1 MASAIQTATLT
12 SSNDTRVLNAGVGGS
27 LIIDGLAGIDT
38 LSLGTSVKADYF
50 IVNASNGSL
59 QVDTVSGA
67 SSATYLTLKNMEV
80 LTFNDK
86 HDFLG
91 IGGNP
96 VAFFD
101 GINNVSLWGKN
112 ANALPLTQTATGYKA
127 LASDGTGLYAF
138 ENINRIQ
145 FKDKSVALD
154 FANNGNA
161 TLVAKT
167 IAAVFGAATVT
178 QRPDYV
184 GIGLKFLDQ
193 DVKSTSA
200 TKFSNIIALAL
211 SAAMPNA
218 SNQQIVDLLYNNVV
232 GAHTAQQAAPFVLML
247 DQGQQ
252 TVASLGVMAADLV
265 NITAMGLP
273 QQGMAYTGYTL

>member
-1 MASAIQTATLT
+1 MASTQTTTLT
-12 SSNDTRVLNAGVGGS
+12 SSNDTRALIGGVGGS

-50 IVNASNGSL
+50 IINSSNGVV

-67 SSATYLTLKNMEV
+67 SSATYLTLKNKEV
-80 LTFNDK
+80 LTLNSK
-86 HDFLG
+86 HDFAG

-96 VAFFD
+96 VSFFE
-101 GINNVSLWGKN
+101 GIEGVSLWGKN
-112 ANALPLTQTATGYKA
+112 ANTLPLSQTATGYKA
-127 LASDGTGLYAF
+127 LATDGTGLFTF

-145 FKDKSVALD
+145 FKDKSIALD

-167 IAAVFGAATVT
+167 LVAVFGASTVT
-178 QRPDYV
+178 QKPEYV

-193 DVKSTSA
+193 DVKTSSA
-200 TKFSNIIALAL
+200 AKFSDIMALAL

-218 SNQQIVDLLYNNVV
+218 SNQQIVDLLYSNVV
-232 GAHTAQQAAPFVLML
+232 GPHTSQQATPYVLML
-247 DQGQQ
+247 DQGTL

-265 NITAMGLP
+265 NLTAMGLP
-273 QQGMAYTGYTL
+273 QSGLPFTGYTL

>member
-1 MASAIQTATLT
+1 MASTQTTTLT
-12 SSNDTRVLNAGVGGS
+12 SSNDTRALIGGVGGS

-50 IVNASNGSL
+50 IISSSNGVV

-80 LTFNDK
+80 LTLNSK
-86 HDFLG
+86 HDFAG

-101 GINNVSLWGKN
+101 GIEGVSLWGKN
-112 ANALPLTQTATGYKA
+112 ANTLPLSQTATGYKA
-127 LASDGTGLYAF
+127 LASDGTGLFTF

-145 FKDKSVALD
+145 FKDKSIALD

-193 DVKSTSA
+193 DVKSSSA

-218 SNQQIVDLLYNNVV
+218 SNQQIVDVLYSNVV

-247 DQGQQ
+247 DQGKQ
-252 TVASLGVMAADLV
+252 TVASIGVMAADLV
-265 NITAMGLP
+265 NLTAMGLP
-273 QQGMAYTGYTL
+273 QTGLPYTGYTL

>member
-1 MASAIQTATLT
+1 MASTQSTTLT
-12 SSNDTRVLNAGVGGS
+12 SSNDTRALIGGVGGS

-50 IVNASNGSL
+50 IINSSNGVV

-80 LTFNDK
+80 LTLNSK
-86 HDFLG
+86 HDFAG

-101 GINNVSLWGKN
+101 GIEGVSLWGKN
-112 ANALPLTQTATGYKA
+112 ANTLPLSQTATGYKA
-127 LASDGTGLYAF
+127 LASDGTGLFTF

-145 FKDKSVALD
+145 FKDKSIALD

-193 DVKSTSA
+193 DVKSSSA

-218 SNQQIVDLLYNNVV
+218 SNQQIVDVLYSNVV

-247 DQGQQ
+247 DQGKQ

-265 NITAMGLP
+265 NLTAMGLP
-273 QQGMAYTGYTL
+273 QTGLPYTGYTL

>member
-1 MASAIQTATLT
+1 
-12 SSNDTRVLNAGVGGS
+12 

-50 IVNASNGSL
+50 IINSSNGAV

-80 LTFNDK
+80 LTLNSK
-86 HDFLG
+86 HDFVG
-91 IGGNP
+91 IGGNS

-101 GINNVSLWGKN
+101 GIEGVSLWAKN
-112 ANALPLTQTATGYKA
+112 ANTLPLSQTATGYKA
-127 LASDGTGLYAF
+127 LASDGTGLFTF

-247 DQGQQ
+247 DQGKQ

-273 QQGMAYTGYTL
+273 QSGMAYTGYTL

>member
-1 MASAIQTATLT
+1 M
-12 SSNDTRVLNAGVGGS
+12 
-27 LIIDGLAGIDT
+27 IIDGLAGIDT

-50 IVNASNGSL
+50 IINSSNGAV

-80 LTFNDK
+80 LTLNSK
-86 HDFLG
+86 HDFAG
-91 IGGNP
+91 IGGNS

-101 GINNVSLWGKN
+101 GIEGVSLWAKN
-112 ANALPLTQTATGYKA
+112 ANTLPLSQTATGYKA
-127 LASDGTGLYAF
+127 LASDGTGLFTF

-145 FKDKSVALD
+145 FKDKSIALD

-247 DQGQQ
+247 DQGKQ

-265 NITAMGLP
+265 NLTAMGLP
-273 QQGMAYTGYTL
+273 QTGLPYTGYTL

>member
-1 MASAIQTATLT
+1 MASTQTTTLT
-12 SSNDTRVLNAGVGGS
+12 SSNDTRALIGGVGGS

-50 IVNASNGSL
+50 IINSSNGVV

-80 LTFNDK
+80 LTLNSK
-86 HDFLG
+86 HDFAG

-101 GINNVSLWGKN
+101 GIEGVSLWGKN
-112 ANALPLTQTATGYKA
+112 ANTLPLSQTATGYKA
-127 LASDGTGLYAF
+127 LASDGTGLFTF

-145 FKDKSVALD
+145 FKDKSIALD

-193 DVKSTSA
+193 DVKSSSA

-218 SNQQIVDLLYNNVV
+218 SNQQIVDVLYSNVV

-247 DQGQQ
+247 DQGKQ

-265 NITAMGLP
+265 NLTAMGLP
-273 QQGMAYTGYTL
+273 QTGLPYTGYTL